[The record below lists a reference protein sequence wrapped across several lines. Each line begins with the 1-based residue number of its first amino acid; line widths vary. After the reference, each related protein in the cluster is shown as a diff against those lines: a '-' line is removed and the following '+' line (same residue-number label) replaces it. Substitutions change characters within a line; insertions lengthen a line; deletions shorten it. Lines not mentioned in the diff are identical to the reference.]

1 MLYVLRRYCKH
12 GTFSQ
17 LRVFEAAA
25 RLGSFTLAAEELCIA
40 QPTVSVQIRKLT
52 DTIGVQLFINK
63 GRCVCLTEAGRC
75 LFELCQ
81 AIFNKIIEFDQ
92 VVHEM
97 EEDEVAY
104 LR

>member
-12 GTFSQ
+12 GTLSQ

-25 RLGSFTLAAEELCIA
+25 RLGSFTLAAEDLCIA

-52 DTIGVQLFINK
+52 ETIGVQLFINQ
-63 GRCVCLTEAGRC
+63 GRGICLTEAGQY
-75 LFELCQ
+75 LYELCQ
-81 AIFNKIIEFDQ
+81 AIFNKIVEFDQ

-97 EEDEVAY
+97 EEDEAVY
-104 LR
+104 